1 MAKLKE
7 AVEFIHDRINYP
19 YFSKKDLERTV
30 GKRLNKGTPS
40 ASTIKSE
47 LLDGI
52 YFNNKTMEHYTKK
65 LAQKKFLN
73 QIFKQSVILAQ
84 QVKIQV
90 ARKKILTQLP
100 MNQLIWQSTVSSFWQ
115 RMRMKIVKKLMD

>member
-1 MAKLKE
+1 M
-7 AVEFIHDRINYP
+7 EFIHDRINYP
-19 YFSKKDLERTV
+19 YFTREDLERTV

-65 LAQKKFLN
+65 AIEFRTALVSWMAEEATKP
-73 QIFKQSVILAQ
+73 Q
-84 QVKIQV
+84 Q
-90 ARKKILTQLP
+90 A
-100 MNQLIWQSTVSSFWQ
+100 
-115 RMRMKIVKKLMD
+115 